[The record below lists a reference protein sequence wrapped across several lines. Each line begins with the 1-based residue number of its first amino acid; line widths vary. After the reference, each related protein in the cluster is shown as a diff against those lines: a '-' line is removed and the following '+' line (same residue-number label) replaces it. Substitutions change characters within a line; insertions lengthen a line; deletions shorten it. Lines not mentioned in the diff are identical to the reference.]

1 MSHVHQD
8 TWFKKKSASL
18 PSRGQMIWYMVCC
31 PVDTEADAVS
41 RLHDAE
47 GSAYRHASSPETKP
61 AQQTEPREPALD
73 PGQISR
79 NLHYEISSDIV
90 SRHVQNNFIE
100 STSPGLLSMHVL
112 PSPKVLSSPPIPS
125 PITDI
130 TETSD
135 TATPS
140 SRYEQLRTYIE
151 ENQED
156 LRDAR
161 DDLLGSRFRLRTQR
175 RDLRT
180 TREKTVSRVGGAFD
194 IMRRYFLSNGVDV
207 PDELQTAW
215 TEVDAVRDELGEKE
229 INYEAAEQAYD
240 KEEREYTEKEG
251 LFVDDLSASD
261 SMPTVPVQPAPPADY
276 LDGLTRFSFGP
287 SDVELVPAMPEDL
300 ILPPPPTYLTTPEF
314 ASGSPTGTPVFEAT
328 RHVTPRK
335 HNSVLRSGDATP
347 TQQTPYTG
355 RVMGADGCSHALVK
369 WSDTRNQIEEWM
381 LQSLKSSPLQIR
393 WLKSLVPQGEMS
405 DEDWWQL
412 VDRYWHSD
420 SLDDPVYHTGET
432 IVSGGTV
439 SQVVSSL
446 RDREMLDTVIE
457 NNFTA
462 EPSNTAPLLP
472 GDQLVDALELVS
484 FPTRIKPRD
493 LVDVP
498 RRVTFEL
505 ESQSN
510 RSASTEL
517 SHASHS
523 SGPECS
529 STSTFD
535 DNSSC
540 HSSRDADTIRHG
552 QSGRR
557 DPANTG
563 GCGDNAWEANS
574 TSPEFRSYTPYTR
587 SQAGHGPADAQYG
600 AVCSRSSS
608 DDGSAEPRDSVTHP
622 DTTKFEDCNLASP
635 PPESSH
641 AESTLVR
648 GTRSKFAGA
657 RFQTRYPFAPFIW
670 VRSPKPWSLPLL
682 RLNPLPSP
690 SFEDPSNQ
698 SSRNRLEN
706 TPFVSASNAPF
717 RLPGPSTLPG
727 TSSSDL
733 YY

>member
-1 MSHVHQD
+1 
-8 TWFKKKSASL
+8 
-18 PSRGQMIWYMVCC
+18 
-31 PVDTEADAVS
+31 
-41 RLHDAE
+41 
-47 GSAYRHASSPETKP
+47 
-61 AQQTEPREPALD
+61 
-73 PGQISR
+73 
-79 NLHYEISSDIV
+79 
-90 SRHVQNNFIE
+90 
-100 STSPGLLSMHVL
+100 
-112 PSPKVLSSPPIPS
+112 
-125 PITDI
+125 
-130 TETSD
+130 
-135 TATPS
+135 
-140 SRYEQLRTYIE
+140 
-151 ENQED
+151 
-156 LRDAR
+156 
-161 DDLLGSRFRLRTQR
+161 
-175 RDLRT
+175 
-180 TREKTVSRVGGAFD
+180 
-194 IMRRYFLSNGVDV
+194 MRRYFLSNGVDV

-261 SMPTVPVQPAPPADY
+261 PMPTVPVQPAPPADY

-505 ESQSN
+505 ESQSK

-529 STSTFD
+529 TIIVRATHLETPTPSGM
-535 DNSSC
+535 DNLVAEIQQTPEDVGITLGKPTVPALSSGLT
-540 HSSRDADTIRHG
+540 HRTHAPRLGMALQTPKMGRYAQGVLQTMALQNPGIALRILIPRNLKIAILHHRHQRAHTQSRPLSVEPDRSLLEPDSKPDIPLHLLYGSEVPSHG
-552 QSGRR
+552 
-557 DPANTG
+557 AYH
-563 GCGDNAWEANS
+563 C
-574 TSPEFRSYTPYTR
+574 
-587 SQAGHGPADAQYG
+587 
-600 AVCSRSSS
+600 
-608 DDGSAEPRDSVTHP
+608 
-622 DTTKFEDCNLASP
+622 
-635 PPESSH
+635 
-641 AESTLVR
+641 
-648 GTRSKFAGA
+648 
-657 RFQTRYPFAPFIW
+657 
-670 VRSPKPWSLPLL
+670 
-682 RLNPLPSP
+682 
-690 SFEDPSNQ
+690 
-698 SSRNRLEN
+698 
-706 TPFVSASNAPF
+706 
-717 RLPGPSTLPG
+717 
-727 TSSSDL
+727 
-733 YY
+733 